1 MKTATIELVRPV
13 IGLLIVTLGVFGLL
27 YTLCGTGAGQ
37 LLYREQAN
45 GSLIIQNGTVRGSYL
60 VAQAFPNQQYFLPRP
75 SAANYDPMNMGASNM
90 ALSNPAL
97 NARILKD
104 AVDLRARLGLEP
116 KQTIPADLLTE
127 SASGI
132 DPDISVESVML
143 QLPAVA
149 SARHVSTQR
158 LQSLVSELT
167 QTPQF
172 GLLGEARV
180 NVMQL
185 NTHLDQLDPIKN

>member
-75 SAANYDPMNMGASNM
+75 SAANYDPMTMGASNM

>member
-1 MKTATIELVRPV
+1 MKSATIELVRPV
-13 IGLLIVTLGVFGLL
+13 IGLLIVTLGVFGLV

-60 VAQAFPNQQYFLPRP
+60 VAQAFPNQQYFLSRP
-75 SAANYDPMNMGASNM
+75 SAANYDPMTMGASNM

-97 NARILKD
+97 NARIRKD
-104 AVDLRARLGLEP
+104 ALDLRARLGLEP

-132 DPDISVESVML
+132 DPDISVESALL

-185 NTHLDQLDPIKN
+185 NTHLDQLDKVKN

>member
-1 MKTATIELVRPV
+1 MKSATIELVRPV

-45 GSLIIQNGTVRGSYL
+45 GSLIIQNGAVRGSYL

-75 SAANYDPMNMGASNM
+75 SAANYDPMTMGASNM

-116 KQTIPADLLTE
+116 KQTIPADLLSE

-149 SARHVSTQR
+149 RARHVSTQR

>member
-60 VAQAFPNQQYFLPRP
+60 VAQAFPNHQYFLPRP
-75 SAANYDPMNMGASNM
+75 SAANYDPMTMGASNM

>member
-1 MKTATIELVRPV
+1 MKSATIELVRPV

-75 SAANYDPMNMGASNM
+75 SAANYDPMTMGASNM

-104 AVDLRARLGLEP
+104 AVDLRARLRLEP
-116 KQTIPADLLTE
+116 EQTIPADLLSE

-149 SARHVSTQR
+149 RARHVSTQR